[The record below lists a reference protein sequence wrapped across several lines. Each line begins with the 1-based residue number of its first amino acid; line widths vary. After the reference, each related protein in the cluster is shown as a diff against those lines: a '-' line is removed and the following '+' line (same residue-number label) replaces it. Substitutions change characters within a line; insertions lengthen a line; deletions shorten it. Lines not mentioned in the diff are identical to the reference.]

1 MKKTATLLVLGIII
15 SILASGVLAKE
26 APSKTPVKTNA
37 VLYNYQWFYDA
48 DMTDATGTYSDVA
61 TEVNRLKGIFPAY
74 TFSATWFV
82 GLHQFSWGYRP
93 YDNGAAI
100 YSDLNYY

>member
-1 MKKTATLLVLGIII
+1 MKQTATLLVLGIII
-15 SILASGVLAKE
+15 SMLASFAIAKD

-48 DMTDATGTYSDVA
+48 DMTDPTGTYCDVN
-61 TEVNRLKGIFPAY
+61 TEINRLKNTWPAY

-82 GLHQFSWGYRP
+82 GLHEVDWGYRP
-93 YDNGAAI
+93 YDNGAVI
-100 YSDLNYY
+100 FSDMNY